1 MGEMISESRE
11 TEYVT
16 AGMGRP
22 RAVERKI
29 GSRRVR
35 WEQMKR
41 TPDWPVDFLTGGGGL
56 PLTVTR
62 TPRAQ
67 KA

>member
-1 MGEMISESRE
+1 
-11 TEYVT
+11 
-16 AGMGRP
+16 MGRP
-22 RAVERKI
+22 RAAERKM

-35 WEQMKR
+35 WEQIKR
-41 TPDWPVDFLTGGGGL
+41 TPEELGLGFDFVSCGGGV
-56 PLTVTR
+56 PLIRTR

>member
-1 MGEMISESRE
+1 M
-11 TEYVT
+11 T
-16 AGMGRP
+16 AGIGRP

-35 WEQMKR
+35 WEQMNR
-41 TPDWPVDFLTGGGGL
+41 LPVWPVDFSAGGGGV
-56 PLTVTR
+56 PLMVTR

>member
-1 MGEMISESRE
+1 M
-11 TEYVT
+11 T

-22 RAVERKI
+22 RAVERKM

-35 WEQMKR
+35 WEQIKR
-41 TPDWPVDFLTGGGGL
+41 TPEVLGSGFDFVSFGGGV
-56 PLTVTR
+56 PLIMTR

>member
-1 MGEMISESRE
+1 M
-11 TEYVT
+11 
-16 AGMGRP
+16 
-22 RAVERKI
+22 

-41 TPDWPVDFLTGGGGL
+41 TPEEEVLGLGFDLVSCGGGV
-56 PLTVTR
+56 PLTRTR